1 MIDPSASRAGFAMN
15 VIALLPYMLH
25 HYEDANALCIQAA
38 ENIAQVSQ
46 VSLQSLSVLND
57 DA

>member
-1 MIDPSASRAGFAMN
+1 MIDPTPNRAGFAMN
-15 VIALLPYMLH
+15 VMALLPYMLH

-46 VSLQSLSVLND
+46 VRGYYYY
-57 DA
+57 